1 MKKWISS
8 HRGFTLIEL
17 LVVIA
22 IIAIL
27 AALLLPALSKAKA
40 KAQGIQCMNNSRQL
54 VLGWKM
60 YVDDSREHLPNV
72 KHGPYEW
79 MGGWLDY
86 TVARDNWD
94 ANQNIKQSL
103 LWPYCKNPDIFK
115 CPADKSTVTVSG
127 RTLPRVRSAS
137 MLNWVGGRGE
147 GIAMGWSSTTYG
159 RTSGESRIYRKSS
172 DMIAPGPSKT
182 FVFLDERED
191 SINDAMFVVAME
203 GAPRSPGAA
212 PNPRAYGIIDYP
224 ASYHS
229 GAGGFA
235 FADGHAEIKRW
246 QDPRTQPPVLKGV
259 NYDYPFKA
267 TPDNK
272 DVAWL
277 QERATT
283 IVP

>member
-1 MKKWISS
+1 
-8 HRGFTLIEL
+8 
-17 LVVIA
+17 
-22 IIAIL
+22 
-27 AALLLPALSKAKA
+27 
-40 KAQGIQCMNNSRQL
+40 MNNSRQL
-54 VLGWKM
+54 ILGWKM
-60 YVDDSREHLPNV
+60 YVDDSREFLPHV

-79 MGGWLDY
+79 VGGWLDY

-94 ANQNIKQSL
+94 VNLNVKQSI
-103 LWPYCKNPDIFK
+103 LWPYCKNPSIFK
-115 CPADKSTVTVSG
+115 CPSDNSTVAVLG
-127 RTLPRVRSAS
+127 KTLPRVRSVS

-147 GIAMGWSSTTYG
+147 GRPMNWSSTTFG
-159 RTSGESRIYRKSS
+159 MTSGESRIYRKTS
-172 DMIAPGPSKT
+172 DMVTPGPAKT

-191 SINDAMFVVAME
+191 SINDGMFVVAME
-203 GAPRSPGAA
+203 GAPRTPGAA
-212 PNPRAYGIIDYP
+212 PNPGAYGIVDYP

-246 QDPRTQPPVLKGV
+246 QDSRTQPPVLKGQ
-259 NYDYPFKA
+259 NRDFNFKS
-267 TPDNK
+267 TPNNK